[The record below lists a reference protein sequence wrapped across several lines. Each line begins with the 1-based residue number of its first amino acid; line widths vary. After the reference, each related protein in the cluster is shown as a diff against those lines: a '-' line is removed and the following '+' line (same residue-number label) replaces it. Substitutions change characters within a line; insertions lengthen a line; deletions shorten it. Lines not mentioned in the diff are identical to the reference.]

1 MNFPFYIARRYL
13 FSKKSHNAINIISGI
28 GVCGVTIAT
37 MALICT
43 MAVFSGFKDLVSSLF
58 TAFDAQLVVQP
69 TTGKYMSPTADP
81 LRALEQ
87 DGDIEAVSHTFTQQ
101 ALIAYGG
108 KQMMATIKGVDDRF
122 RSVSDITTLLEG
134 TGKYEL
140 RSDVTHFGIMGIQL
154 AADMGLGYYYPN
166 ALQVY
171 APRSGQHI
179 NVANPAESF
188 NVGELYSPGVVFNVS
203 QSSYDSQYLIASLD
217 FVQTLYDRPNQ
228 ITAVELRLTPQADEA
243 RVKARLQEQLG
254 DTYKV
259 TDRYEL
265 HEESYR
271 TMEIEKLMAYFFLVL
286 IVLIA
291 TFNIIGSLSM
301 LIIDKRNDV
310 QTLRNLGATD
320 GQIRGIFMSE
330 GILISVLGAV
340 LGTIGG
346 ILLCLGQQKFGWL
359 KLGSSSGNFIIDH
372 YPVSVEYGD
381 VALVLATVLIVG
393 IVSVWYPVRYLTN
406 RLL

>member
-28 GVCGVTIAT
+28 GVCGVSLAT
-37 MALICT
+37 MALVCT
-43 MAVFSGFKDLVSSLF
+43 MAVFSGFRSLVSSLF
-58 TAFDAQLVVQP
+58 TEFDAQLVVQP
-69 TTGKYMSPTADP
+69 AKGKYMSATADP
-81 LRALEQ
+81 LRALVADE
-87 DGDIEAVSHTFTQQ
+87 DVEAVSHTFTQQ

-108 KQMMATIKGVDDRF
+108 KQMMATLKGVDDHF
-122 RSVSDITTLLEG
+122 RAVSNVATLLEG

-140 RSDVTHFGIMGIQL
+140 RTDVSHFGIMGIQL
-154 AADMGLGYYYPN
+154 AGEMGLSYYYPN

-171 APRSGQHI
+171 APRSGQRI

-188 NVGELYSPGVVFNVS
+188 NVGELYSPGVVFNVR
-203 QSSYDSQYLIASLD
+203 QSHYDSQYLITSLD
-217 FVQTLYDRPNQ
+217 FVQTLYDRPAQ
-228 ITAVELRLTPQADEA
+228 ITAVELRLKPEA
-243 RVKARLQEQLG
+243 NESRVKARLQTQLG
-254 DTYKV
+254 ADYKV

-301 LIIDKRNDV
+301 LIIDKRGDV

-320 GQIRGIFMSE
+320 GQIRSIFMSE
-330 GILISVLGAV
+330 GVLIST
-340 LGTIGG
+340 LGTLIGTVG
-346 ILLCLGQQKFGWL
+346 GVLLCLGQQHYGWL
-359 KLGSSSGNFIIDH
+359 KLGSSAGNFIIDH
-372 YPVSVEYGD
+372 YPVSIEVGD
-381 VALVLATVLIVG
+381 VALVFVTVMLVG
-393 IVSVWYPVRYLTN
+393 VVSVWYPVRYLTN

>member
-13 FSKKSHNAINIISGI
+13 FSKKSHNAINIISTI
-28 GVCGVTIAT
+28 GVCGVTLAT
-37 MALICT
+37 MALVCT
-43 MAVFSGFKDLVSSLF
+43 MAVFSGFRQLVSSLF
-58 TAFDAQLVVQP
+58 TEFDAQLVITP
-69 TTGKYMSPTADP
+69 TKGKYFSATADP
-81 LRALEQ
+81 LHTLAHDE
-87 DGDIEAVSHTFTQQ
+87 DIAAVSHTFTQQ

-108 KQMMATIKGVDDRF
+108 KQVMATLKGVDDNF
-122 RSVSDITTLLEG
+122 RAVSHIATLLEG

-140 RSDVTHFGIMGIQL
+140 HTDVSHFGIMGIQL
-154 AADMGLGYYYPN
+154 AGELGLGYYYPD

-171 APRSGQHI
+171 APRSGQRI
-179 NVANPAESF
+179 NAANPAESF
-188 NVGELYSPGVVFNVS
+188 NHGELYSPGVVFNVR
-203 QSSYDSQYLIASLD
+203 QSKYDSHYLITSLK
-217 FVQTLYDRPNQ
+217 FMQTLYDRPQ
-228 ITAVELRLTPQADEA
+228 QVTAIELRLTTTANEA
-243 RVKARLQEQLG
+243 RTKARLQAQLG
-254 DTYKV
+254 TDYKV

-320 GQIRGIFMSE
+320 SQIRHIFMSE
-330 GILISVLGAV
+330 GILISTLGAV
-340 LGTIGG
+340 FGTLGGV
-346 ILLCLGQQKFGWL
+346 LLSLGQQHFGWL

-372 YPVSVEYGD
+372 YPVSIEVGD
-381 VALVLATVLIVG
+381 VATILATVIIVG